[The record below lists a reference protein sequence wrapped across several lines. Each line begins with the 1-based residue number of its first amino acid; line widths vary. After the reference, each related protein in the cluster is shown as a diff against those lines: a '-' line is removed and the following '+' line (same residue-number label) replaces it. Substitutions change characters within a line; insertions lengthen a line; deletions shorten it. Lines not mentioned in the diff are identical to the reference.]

1 MKLLIICI
9 WWSSC
14 KHELRYFMHRWLF
27 TAVTSHEL
35 HVIPN
40 CLQLDCLLNCLF
52 NLTKKKRTACA
63 LFILCKGIHQFP
75 VDSLHKGPVV
85 QKLFQCHLVSM
96 HDDVIKWKHFP
107 RYWPFVRGIHRSPVN
122 SPHKG
127 QWCGDLMF
135 RLFCAWING
144 WANNREAGDLR
155 RHRAH
160 YGIIVMALQC
170 HTIQQRIIV
179 LITWPT

>member
-1 MKLLIICI
+1 MKFMQARAPIFYAQVTFHCSDVTWASCHPKLPTTRLLV
-9 WWSSC
+9 
-14 KHELRYFMHRWLF
+14 ELL
-27 TAVTSHEL
+27 VQS
-35 HVIPN
+35 
-40 CLQLDCLLNCLF
+40 D
-52 NLTKKKRTACA
+52 KKKRTACA

-160 YGIIVMALQC
+160 YGVIVMALQC